1 MQTRLNEKLDLN
13 SILKLEKMLIVDL
26 INGSESDEAE
36 EKKFDW
42 QVISYIDQEMKIKM
56 KFD

>member
-13 SILKLEKMLIVDL
+13 SILKLEKMLIVGL

-42 QVISYIDQEMKIKM
+42 QVISYIDKVMKIQIE
-56 KFD
+56 FD

>member
-1 MQTRLNEKLDLN
+1 M
-13 SILKLEKMLIVDL
+13 LKLENMLKVDL

-42 QVISYIDQEMKIKM
+42 QVISYIDQEMKIKIE
-56 KFD
+56 FD